1 MMELQTDRLIKCMTW
16 LEANAEKYER
26 QQSIDSLIADVGL
39 LVNALAFCNGQ
50 MVVAK
55 RLLLDAK
62 ARAYQQIVNGKNPI
76 ANSPMLAKDYVN
88 SLCAE
93 QQMEYDLAERA
104 SRTISRTIEAL
115 QTCISAL
122 KVEYQ
127 ATQYAGRLNSM
138 V

>member
-1 MMELQTDRLIKCMTW
+1 MELQLDKLINAMQW

-26 QQSIDSLIADVGL
+26 QQSIDSLIGDVGI
-39 LVNALAFCNGQ
+39 LVKVLAFCNAQ
-50 MVVAK
+50 MVVSK
-55 RLLLDAK
+55 RMLLDAK
-62 ARAYQQIVNGKNPI
+62 ARAYQALVNGKNPI
-76 ANSPMLAKDYVN
+76 AKSPMLAKDYAA

-93 QQMEYDLAERA
+93 EQMMFDLAERA
-104 SRTISRTIEAL
+104 SRTCSRTIEAL

-127 ATQYAGRLNSM
+127 ATSYASRANAL